1 MVPDGV
7 FADMD
12 LCNTVEHG
20 CEHQCVSAPG
30 SYYCICPEGQLLQE
44 DGKSC
49 GSKSS
54 LTNQPCRTIMMTRI
68 KVVNDRLI
76 VTPMK
81 VQVFNPFIVLHLLPK
96 MSDCTN
102 IFIQ

>member
-1 MVPDGV
+1 MCVSCV

-20 CEHQCVSAPG
+20 CEHQCVSTPG

-49 GSKSS
+49 GSKCATTE
-54 LTNQPCRTIMMTRI
+54 LRTAADSQHRGA
-68 KVVNDRLI
+68 
-76 VTPMK
+76 
-81 VQVFNPFIVLHLLPK
+81 FF
-96 MSDCTN
+96 
-102 IFIQ
+102 